1 MRQLNA
7 GWKHLAFG
15 NDTHR
20 LIAFLPGGR
29 TQIAGAAMRW
39 LHGKAAAHRL

>member
-1 MRQLNA
+1 MSELNA
-7 GWKHLAFG
+7 GWKRPASG

-29 TQIAGAAMRW
+29 TQIVGAAMRW